1 MIAND
6 LLPKG
11 ANPTTNKTT
20 LNIKKVSKK
29 LPIYRLYFFNT
40 NTPLSFFILNTGS
53 FYAYLKIY
61 KNFWLDRLSNKE

>member
-11 ANPTTNKTT
+11 ANPTTNKST

-29 LPIYRLYFFNT
+29 LPYIDYIFSTLIHLFHF
-40 NTPLSFFILNTGS
+40 LFSILDLFTHT
-53 FYAYLKIY
+53 
-61 KNFWLDRLSNKE
+61 